1 MKKNALLATLFV
13 GALAAACGKEEAAPP
28 SLAAPVV
35 VQPATVGDMEE
46 RIEGTGELAAP
57 DRALIAAE
65 VDGRITEIR
74 VDEGAKVAAGEVLLA
89 IDPEKRRLDADSAS
103 AQLRDAEASYVVA
116 QREYERATAL
126 HEQGIASDS
135 LLDQRGTELSRAQAR
150 RDSALAASGVAGKLL
165 RDASVR
171 APFAGLVAK
180 REVSRGD
187 YVRTGQ
193 ALLEVVALDPIEV
206 EFAVAERD
214 SARVATGQPVT
225 VTVEPYPNERFV
237 GAVSA
242 VSPVIDPRT
251 RTMRVKAR
259 IPNADARLRPGLFA
273 RTDLGVA
280 KRSGVVL
287 VPAEA
292 ILQRADGEVLFTVGP
307 DDRATRRV
315 VKTGVQRDGRIEI
328 VEGLAADAQVVVAGQ
343 AGLVEGAAVERK
355 SAAPSGAPAP
365 QPGASLAG
373 ASASAGS
380 AR

>member
-1 MKKNALLATLFV
+1 MAKHTLTMV
-13 GALAAACGKEEAAPP
+13 LAAAGLLTACGADDAAQQIV
-28 SLAAPVV
+28 ATPVV
-35 VQPATVGDMEE
+35 VERAAVGDMEE
-46 RIEGTGELAAP
+46 RIAGTGELAAP

-65 VDGRITEIR
+65 VDGRITDVL
-74 VDEGAKVAAGEVLLA
+74 VDEGARVGAGTLLLT
-89 IDPEKRRLDADSAS
+89 IDPEKRSLDADSAR
-103 AQLRDAEASYVVA
+103 AQARDAEAGLEVA
-116 QREYERATAL
+116 QREYERAKAL

-135 LLDQRGTELSRAQAR
+135 VLDLRATELSRAQAR
-150 RDSALAASGVAGKLL
+150 RDSAAAARGVAEKQL

-206 EFAVAERD
+206 EFSVAERD
-214 SARVATGQPVT
+214 SARVAPGQPVT
-225 VTVEPYPNERFV
+225 VTVEPYPNEKFV
-237 GAVSA
+237 GSVSA
-242 VSPVIDPRT
+242 VSPVIDSRT

-259 IPNADARLRPGLFA
+259 IPNVDGRLRPGLFA

-307 DDRATRRV
+307 DDRAKRVV
-315 VKTGVQRDGRIEI
+315 VKTGLQRDGRIEI
-328 VEGLAADAQVVVAGQ
+328 VEGLAPDAQVVVAGQ

-355 SAAPSGAPAP
+355 GGAAEVSPAP
-365 QPGASLAG
+365 PGASLAG
-373 ASASAGS
+373 AGASAGS

>member
-1 MKKNALLATLFV
+1 MKKHALVT
-13 GALAAACGKEEAAPP
+13 ALAVAGLLAACGGEKAEQKIVAT
-28 SLAAPVV
+28 PVV
-35 VQPATVGDMEE
+35 VAAAAVGDMED

-57 DRALIAAE
+57 DRAVIAAE

-74 VDEGAKVAAGEVLLA
+74 VDEGMQVAAGEVLLA

-103 AQLRDAEASYVVA
+103 AQLRDAEASLVVA

-126 HEQGIASDS
+126 HDQGIASDS
-135 LLDQRGTELSRAQAR
+135 LLDQRSTELSRARAR
-150 RDSALAASGVAGKLL
+150 RDSALAAGGVANKQL

-171 APFAGLVAK
+171 APFAGLIAR

-206 EFAVAERD
+206 EFSVAERD
-214 SARVATGQPVT
+214 SARIAPGQPVT
-225 VTVEPYPNERFV
+225 VAVAPYPNEKFV

-259 IPNADARLRPGLFA
+259 IPNADRRLRPGLFA

-292 ILQRADGEVLFTVGP
+292 VLQRADGEVIFTVGA
-307 DDRATRRV
+307 DDRAKRLV
-315 VKTGVQRDGRIEI
+315 VKTGVQREGRIEI
-328 VEGLAADAQVVVAGQ
+328 VEGLPPDAQVVIAGQ

-355 SAAPSGAPAP
+355 SAVPSTAPP
-365 QPGASLAG
+365 PGASLAG
-373 ASASAGS
+373 AGASAGS

>member
-1 MKKNALLATLFV
+1 MKKH
-13 GALAAACGKEEAAPP
+13 ALALVLAGGGLLVACGGDDAAQQIV
-28 SLAAPVV
+28 ATPVV
-35 VQPATVGDMEE
+35 VERAAVGDMEE

-65 VDGRITEIR
+65 VEGRITDVY
-74 VDEGAKVAAGEVLLA
+74 VDEGSRVRAGGVLLL
-89 IDPEKRRLDADSAS
+89 IDPEKRRLDADSAR
-103 AQLRDAEASYVVA
+103 AQARDADAGLEVA
-116 QREYERATAL
+116 HREFERAKAL
-126 HEQGIASDS
+126 HDQGIASDS
-135 LLDQRGTELSRAQAR
+135 VLDLRGTELSRAQAR
-150 RDSALAASGVAGKLL
+150 RDSAAASRGVAEKQL

-171 APFAGLVAK
+171 APFAGLVAR

-206 EFAVAERD
+206 EFSVAERD
-214 SARVATGQPVT
+214 SARVAAGQPVT
-225 VTVEPYPNERFV
+225 VTVEPYPNEKFV

-259 IPNADARLRPGLFA
+259 IPNSDGRLRPGLFA

-280 KRSGVVL
+280 KRTGVVL

-292 ILQRADGEVLFTVGP
+292 VLQRADGEVLFTVGP
-307 DDRATRRV
+307 DDRAKRVV
-315 VKTGVQRDGRIEI
+315 VKTGLQRDGRIEI
-328 VEGLAADAQVVVAGQ
+328 VEGLPADAQVVVAGQ
-343 AGLVEGAAVERK
+343 SGLVEGAAVERK
-355 SAAPSGAPAP
+355 TAAQSTSPPP
-365 QPGASLAG
+365 DASLAG
-373 ASASAGS
+373 DSASAGS

>member
-1 MKKNALLATLFV
+1 MKKHALIT
-13 GALAAACGKEEAAPP
+13 ALAVTGLLAACGGEEVAQQIAAT
-28 SLAAPVV
+28 PVV
-35 VQPATVGDMEE
+35 VASAAVGDMEE

-57 DRALIAAE
+57 DRAVIAAE
-65 VDGRITEIR
+65 VDGRITEVR
-74 VDEGAKVAAGEVLLA
+74 VDEGVHVTSGEVLLA
-89 IDPEKRRLDADSAS
+89 IDPERRRLDADSAS
-103 AQLRDAEASYVVA
+103 AQLRDAEASLVVA

-126 HEQGIASDS
+126 HDQGIASDS
-135 LLDQRGTELSRAQAR
+135 LLDQRSTELSRARAR
-150 RDSALAASGVAGKLL
+150 RDSSLAASGVASKLL

-171 APFAGLVAK
+171 APFAGLVAR

-206 EFAVAERD
+206 EFSVAERD
-214 SARVATGQPVT
+214 TARVAPGQPVT
-225 VTVEPYPNERFV
+225 VTVAPYPNERFV

-259 IPNADARLRPGLFA
+259 IPNADRRLRPGLFA

-292 ILQRADGEVLFTVGP
+292 VLQRADGEVIFTVGP
-307 DDRATRRV
+307 DDRAKRLV
-315 VKTGVQRDGRIEI
+315 VKTGVQREGRIEI
-328 VEGLAADAQVVVAGQ
+328 VEGLAGDAQVVIAGQ

-355 SAAPSGAPAP
+355 SAVPSTAPP
-365 QPGASLAG
+365 PGASLAG
-373 ASASAGS
+373 DGASAGS

>member
-1 MKKNALLATLFV
+1 MKKHALVSLLAFAGLL
-13 GALAAACGKEEAAPP
+13 GACGGGEQEAQQ
-28 SLAAPVV
+28 LAMPVIV
-35 VQPATVGDMEE
+35 EPALVGDLEE
-46 RIEGTGELAAP
+46 RIQGTGELAAP

-65 VDGRITEIR
+65 VEGRITDVL
-74 VDEGAKVAAGEVLLA
+74 VDEGASVRSGGLLLT
-89 IDPEKRRLDADSAS
+89 IDPEKRRLDADSAR
-103 AQLRDAEASYVVA
+103 AQARDAEAALAVA
-116 QREYERATAL
+116 QREFERAQAL

-135 LLDQRGTELSRAQAR
+135 LLDLRGTELSRAQAR
-150 RDSALAASGVAGKLL
+150 RDSAAAARGVAEKQL

-171 APFAGLVAK
+171 APFAGLVAR

-193 ALLEVVALDPIEV
+193 SLLEVVALDPIEV
-206 EFAVAERD
+206 EFSVAERD
-214 SARVATGQPVT
+214 SARVAPGQPVT
-225 VTVEPYPNERFV
+225 VTVEPYPNEKFV

-259 IPNADARLRPGLFA
+259 VPNTDGRLRPGLFA

-307 DDRATRRV
+307 DDRAKRVV
-315 VKTGVQRDGRIEI
+315 VKTGVQRDGRVEI
-328 VEGLAADAQVVVAGQ
+328 VEGLAPDAQVVIAGQ

-355 SAAPSGAPAP
+355 SAQPSAAPA
-365 QPGASLAG
+365 PGASLAG
-373 ASASAGS
+373 TGATAGS

>member
-1 MKKNALLATLFV
+1 V
-13 GALAAACGKEEAAPP
+13 
-28 SLAAPVV
+28 
-35 VQPATVGDMEE
+35 
-46 RIEGTGELAAP
+46 
-57 DRALIAAE
+57 
-65 VDGRITEIR
+65 
-74 VDEGAKVAAGEVLLA
+74 
-89 IDPEKRRLDADSAS
+89 
-103 AQLRDAEASYVVA
+103 
-116 QREYERATAL
+116 RATAL
-126 HEQGIASDS
+126 HDQGFASDS
-135 LLDQRGTELSRAQAR
+135 LLDQRSTELSRARAR
-150 RDSALAASGVAGKLL
+150 RDSALAAGGVANKQL

-171 APFAGLVAK
+171 APFAGLIAR

-206 EFAVAERD
+206 EFSVAERD
-214 SARVATGQPVT
+214 SARIAPGQPVT
-225 VTVEPYPNERFV
+225 VAVAPYPNEKFV

-259 IPNADARLRPGLFA
+259 IPNADRRLRPGLFA

-292 ILQRADGEVLFTVGP
+292 VLQRADGEVIFTVGA
-307 DDRATRRV
+307 DDRAKRLV
-315 VKTGVQRDGRIEI
+315 VKTGVQREGRIEI
-328 VEGLAADAQVVVAGQ
+328 VEGLPPDAQVVIAGQ

-355 SAAPSGAPAP
+355 SAVPSTAPP
-365 QPGASLAG
+365 PGASLAG
-373 ASASAGS
+373 AGASAGS

>member
-1 MKKNALLATLFV
+1 MKKHALLATLFA
-13 GALAAACGKEEAAPP
+13 GALAVACGQEEAAQQ

-35 VQPATVGDMEE
+35 VEPATVGDMEE

-74 VDEGAKVAAGEVLLA
+74 VDEGAKVAAGDVLLA
-89 IDPEKRRLDADSAS
+89 IDPEKRRLDADSAG

-116 QREYERATAL
+116 QREYERARAL
-126 HEQGIASDS
+126 HDQGIASDS

-150 RDSALAASGVAGKLL
+150 RDSALASSGVANKLL

-206 EFAVAERD
+206 EFTVAERD

-225 VTVEPYPNERFV
+225 VSVEPYPNEKFV

-259 IPNADARLRPGLFA
+259 IPNSDGRLRPGLFA

-280 KRSGVVL
+280 KRTGVVL
-287 VPAEA
+287 VRAEA

-328 VEGLAADAQVVVAGQ
+328 VEGLAADAQVVIAGQ
-343 AGLVEGAAVERK
+343 SGLVEGAAVERK
-355 SAAPSGAPAP
+355 GAAPSGAPTA